1 MKWFDKWI
9 EKQYL
14 KKHPKKEE
22 PCIDPTAKN
31 EYVIRVK
38 ELKPVDIHADVKL
51 YREDLDHISERD
63 VYLCIC
69 KCMGDELMRCMHI
82 DYQYDYASNKIYI
95 HSTLSAYT
103 DEFQEPGWFNKIK
116 NGSWLK

>member
-9 EKQYL
+9 EKQYH
-14 KKHPKKEE
+14 KRYPQSR
-22 PCIDPTAKN
+22 IGPTVPN
-31 EYVIRVK
+31 EYVIKVK

-51 YREDLDHISERD
+51 YREDLDRISERD

-82 DYQYDYASNKIYI
+82 DYQYDYENNKIYI
-95 HSTLSAYT
+95 HSTIAAYT
-103 DEFQEPGWFNKIK
+103 DEFQEPGWFDKIK
-116 NGSWLK
+116 IGSWLK